1 MLTRSHS
8 SCCSIFIRLFHWL
21 TICIQYLCSF
31 QACIPVFEGLL
42 EVDTYRSL
50 IDTST
55 GVIENIN
62 VRSPTASIED
72 SFRC

>member
-1 MLTRSHS
+1 MFSQFYT
-8 SCCSIFIRLFHWL
+8 
-21 TICIQYLCSF
+21 SF
-31 QACIPVFEGLL
+31 PFQVCIPVFEGLML

-62 VRSPTASIED
+62 VRSPTSSIED

>member
-1 MLTRSHS
+1 MQFTEFNVCVNFYIFS
-8 SCCSIFIRLFHWL
+8 S
-21 TICIQYLCSF
+21 QV
-31 QACIPVFEGLL
+31 CIPVFDGLL

-62 VRSPTASIED
+62 VRSPTNSIED

>member
-1 MLTRSHS
+1 MHFNVHQAFPL
-8 SCCSIFIRLFHWL
+8 FINIKNI
-21 TICIQYLCSF
+21 TF
-31 QACIPVFEGLL
+31 QVCIPVFEGLL

-62 VRSPTASIED
+62 VRSPTNSIED